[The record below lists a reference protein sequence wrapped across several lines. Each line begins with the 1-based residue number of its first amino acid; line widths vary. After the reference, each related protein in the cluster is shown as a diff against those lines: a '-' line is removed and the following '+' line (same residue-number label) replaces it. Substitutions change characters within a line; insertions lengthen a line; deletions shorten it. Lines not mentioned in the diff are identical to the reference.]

1 MDQYSSNISREPRVC
16 SHEICNANNW
26 NLSFVSNSMG
36 LASVR
41 LTYIG
46 SESYRHKALGEMTQN
61 NGHYA
66 VRGHY
71 FWYRLKKA
79 SMQLLTRE

>member
-1 MDQYSSNISREPRVC
+1 
-16 SHEICNANNW
+16 
-26 NLSFVSNSMG
+26 MG